1 MCKTEMFTEMV
12 LRVTRMRSKS
22 VQKIGIATYIIKGHN
37 ALRQAGIQSA
47 LESLRNERKCYDV

>member
-37 ALRQAGIQSA
+37 ALWQAGTQ
-47 LESLRNERKCYDV
+47 